1 MALNANV
8 RLTLLYTFLFAL
20 TNSLMSNNPLAAFIL
35 LIAKDAP
42 GVPRSGTNSSLAAD
56 DNLAVGVAT
65 GVQGVVNLLCA
76 LPAGVLADRIG
87 RQRVLRAG
95 SVVGVMVSA
104 YWAVCFLWIRHRYS
118 DTVLFYCLVGATA
131 LLGLLMGIAS
141 SPMDAIFADSIE
153 SGTRSRLFAYRS
165 SLRTA
170 GGAVGPTVALAVFL
184 TLGDAWRERELIVT
198 ILAGVGCLI
207 LPSTLLLFFRDHQ
220 MLGAESE
227 GLHVAAAASAA
238 TPPLRSCTDAAAA
251 GACGA
256 GGYGAGAGA
265 RAGAGSLAPSQSTEA
280 QQQAARLASRRV
292 CGCLTANGIAP
303 LVALS
308 DFLVMLGSGM
318 TIKFFALFFW
328 RGLALGP
335 AEVSAVYVAGPLGIS
350 VATIGAQRLS
360 LVLGRL
366 QVTLLCK
373 VIGIA
378 LLVVIGKLDLHVTDA
393 AAYVLPLYLVR
404 TWLMN
409 CTAGLTKSVLND
421 YVVKRHR
428 AKWNALESLNTF
440 SWSGS
445 ALLGGVLIDRFG
457 YQVTFLIT
465 AALQASSAA
474 CLLPLLL
481 LVQAEKGA
489 RGFES
494 GGGGGGEG
502 SSSGNG
508 EDLHVT
514 VTPRTEGRLDV
525 PRGRQGHEP
534 LREGL
539 LADSRHS
546 TNRG

>member
-1 MALNANV
+1 MLNTNV
-8 RLTLLYTFLFAL
+8 KLTLGYTFLFAL

-35 LIAKDAP
+35 LIARDAP
-42 GVPRSGTNSSLAAD
+42 GVPRSSTNSSMAAD

-65 GVQGVVNLLCA
+65 GVQGVVNLLVA

-87 RQRVLRAG
+87 RQRVLRAAA
-95 SVVGVMVSA
+95 VVGVLVSA
-104 YWAVCFLWIRHRYS
+104 YWAFCFLWIRHRYS
-118 DTVLFYCLVGATA
+118 DTVLYYCLMGATA
-131 LLGLLMGIAS
+131 SLGLLMGIAS
-141 SPMDAIFADSIE
+141 SPLDAIFADSIE

-170 GGAVGPTVALAVFL
+170 GGAVGPAVSLVVFL
-184 TLGDAWRERELIVT
+184 TMGDVWQERELIVT
-198 ILAGVGCLI
+198 IIAGVGCL
-207 LPSTLLLFFRDHQ
+207 LFPCSLLLLFRDRQ
-220 MLGAESE
+220 TLGAESE
-227 GLHVAAAASAA
+227 GLHVTAASAA
-238 TPPLRSCTDAAAA
+238 TAPLPSGADAADAA
-251 GACGA
+251 DA
-256 GGYGAGAGA
+256 
-265 RAGAGSLAPSQSTEA
+265 AGAGSATTAAPSALTEA
-280 QQQAARLASRRV
+280 QQQAARFASRRV
-292 CGCLTANGIAP
+292 CGCLTPSGIAP

-335 AEVSAVYVAGPLGIS
+335 AVVSAVYVAGPLGIS
-350 VATIGAQRLS
+350 VASLAAQRLS

-373 VIGIA
+373 VVGIS
-378 LLVVIGKLDLHVTDA
+378 LLVVIGRLDLHVPGA

-409 CTAGLTKSVLND
+409 CCAGLTKSVLND
-421 YVVKRHR
+421 YVIKKNR

-445 ALLGGVLIDRFG
+445 ALLGGLLIDRFG

-489 RGFES
+489 RGFGGRSNGGDGSRGS
-494 GGGGGGEG
+494 GGLGG
-502 SSSGNG
+502 
-508 EDLHVT
+508 DVHVT
-514 VTPRTEGRLDV
+514 VTPTTASRVVAAAGGT
-525 PRGRQGHEP
+525 RQGQGHRHG

-539 LADSRHS
+539 LADVQHS